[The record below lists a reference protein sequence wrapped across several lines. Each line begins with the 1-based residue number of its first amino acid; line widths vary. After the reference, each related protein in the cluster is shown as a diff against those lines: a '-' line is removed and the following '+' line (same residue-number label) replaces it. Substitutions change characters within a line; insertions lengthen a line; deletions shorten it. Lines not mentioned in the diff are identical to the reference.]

1 MTSMLSSRQ
10 RGAVRLAWRFIAP
23 YRGRV
28 LGALLALLFTAAIT
42 LSMGQGIKLL
52 VDQGLATQSPA
63 ALRHSLLL
71 FFVLVLALAFGTYT
85 RFYLVS
91 WIGERVVADIRR
103 RVFDH
108 LIELHPGFYESNRSS
123 EIQSRLTA
131 DTTLLQSVIGSSL
144 SMALR
149 NLIMLIG
156 GSILLVV
163 TNPKL
168 SGIVLLALP
177 LVVAPILLFG
187 RRVRALS
194 RQSQDRVA
202 DVGSYVGEVLGQIK
216 TVQAYNHQDEDKR
229 RFGESA
235 EAAFDVARKRIAQRS
250 WLITVVIVLVLG
262 AVGVMLWVGG
272 MDVIAGRISGG
283 ELAAFVFYSLIVG
296 SSFGTLS
303 EVIGELQRAAGAAE
317 RIGELLRSRN
327 AIVAPERPQPLQRP
341 VQGRIELQGVRFAY
355 PSRADSYAIDGV
367 DLQVAAGETL
377 ALVGPSGAGKSTL
390 FDLLLR
396 FFDPQQGRILIDG
409 VPIDQLDPR
418 ELRACFAL
426 VSQTPALFYGSIED
440 NIRYGRLDA
449 SQAEVEAAARAAHAH
464 EFIQRLPQ
472 GYQTHLGE
480 AGLGLSGGQR
490 QRLAIARALLAD
502 APILLLDEAT
512 SALDAESEHLI
523 QQALP
528 SLMAGRTTLVIAH
541 RLATVKQADR
551 IAVIERGRLAAIGR
565 HWPAC
570 RADRQQRAVCAPGR
584 AAVRQLALRLDGG
597 GGAGRGDDDRRHGQP
612 LPPEQLLAEEDQAT
626 ERGDRRLQAHQH
638 AEGTRGHACQ
648 GDHFQA
654 VRQRR

>member
-1 MTSMLSSRQ
+1 MSANLSSRQ
-10 RGAVRLAWRFIAP
+10 RNALRLAWRFVSP
-23 YRGRV
+23 YRARV
-28 LGALLALLFTAAIT
+28 LGALLALMFTAAIT

-63 ALRHSLLL
+63 ALRQSLAL

-91 WIGERVVADIRR
+91 WLGERVVADIRR

-149 NLIMLIG
+149 NLIMLVG
-156 GSILLVV
+156 GSVLLVV

-168 SGIVLLALP
+168 SGIVLAALP

-194 RQSQDRVA
+194 RESQDRVA
-202 DVGSYVGEVLGQIK
+202 DVGSYVGEALGQIK

-229 RFGESA
+229 RFGLSA
-235 EAAFDVARKRIAQRS
+235 EAAFSVARQRVAQRA

-317 RIGELLRSRN
+317 RIAELLQARN
-327 AIVAPERPQPLQRP
+327 QITAPQPPLRLQRP
-341 VQGRIELQGVRFAY
+341 VQGRIELQAVRFAY
-355 PSRADSYAIDGV
+355 PSRPDSYAIDGIS
-367 DLQVAAGETL
+367 LQVGAGETL

-396 FFDPQQGRILIDG
+396 FFDPQAGRILVDG
-409 VPIDQLDPR
+409 LPVDQLEPR
-418 ELRACFAL
+418 ELRSCFAL
-426 VSQTPALFYGSIED
+426 VSQDPALFFGSVED
-440 NIRYGRLDA
+440 NIRYGRADA
-449 SQAEVEAAARAAHAH
+449 GHDEVEAAARAAHAH

-480 AGLGLSGGQR
+480 GGIGLSGGQR

-512 SALDAESEHLI
+512 SALDAESEYLI

-528 SLMAGRTTLVIAH
+528 GLMAGRTTLVIAH
-541 RLATVKQADR
+541 RLATVKQAER
-551 IAVIERGRLAAIGR
+551 IAVIDQGRLVAIGS
-565 HWPAC
+565 HAELI
-570 RADRQQRAVCAPGR
+570 ASS
-584 AAVRQLALRLDGG
+584 ALYAR
-597 GGAGRGDDDRRHGQP
+597 
-612 LPPEQLLAEEDQAT
+612 LAELQFGQA
-626 ERGDRRLQAHQH
+626 
-638 AEGTRGHACQ
+638 
-648 GDHFQA
+648 
-654 VRQRR
+654 

>member
-1 MTSMLSSRQ
+1 MLSILSSRQ
-10 RGAVRLAWRFIAP
+10 RNALRMAWRFIAP

-28 LGALLALLFTAAIT
+28 FGALLALMFTAAIT

-63 ALRHSLLL
+63 ALQQSIGL
-71 FFVLVLALAFGTYT
+71 FFVLVLALAIGTFT

-91 WIGERVVADIRR
+91 WIGERFVADIRK
-103 RVFDH
+103 RVFNH

-149 NLIMLIG
+149 NLIMLVG
-156 GSILLVV
+156 GSVLLVV

-168 SGIVLLALP
+168 SGIVLMALP
-177 LVVAPILLFG
+177 LVVAPILIFG

-216 TVQAYNHQDEDKR
+216 TVQAYNHQAEDKR
-229 RFGESA
+229 RFGLSA
-235 EAAFDVARKRIAQRS
+235 EAAFDIARKRIAQRA

-296 SSFGTLS
+296 GSFGTLS

-317 RIGELLRSRN
+317 RIAELLQARN
-327 AIVAPERPQPLQRP
+327 EITPPAAPLALPQPL
-341 VQGRIELQGVRFAY
+341 QGRIELQGLRFAY
-355 PSRADSYAIDGV
+355 PSRPGSFAVDGI
-367 DLQVAAGETL
+367 DLQVAPGETL

-396 FFDPQQGRILIDG
+396 FFDPQQGSILIDG
-409 VPIDQLDPR
+409 MPIQQLDPR
-418 ELRACFAL
+418 ELRRSFAL
-426 VSQTPALFYGSIED
+426 VSQNPALFFGSVED
-440 NIRYGRLDA
+440 NIRYGRTDA
-449 SQAEVEAAARAAHAH
+449 SLAEVEAAARAGHAH
-464 EFIQRLPQ
+464 EFIMKLPD
-472 GYQTHLGE
+472 GYQTHLGD

-490 QRLAIARALLAD
+490 QRLAIARALLVD

-528 SLMAGRTTLVIAH
+528 RLMQGRTTLVIAH
-541 RLATVKQADR
+541 RLATVKSADR
-551 IAVIERGRLAAIGR
+551 IAVIEHGKLVAIGSHGELVNSSSLYARLA
-565 HWPAC
+565 
-570 RADRQQRAVCAPGR
+570 
-584 AAVRQLALRLDGG
+584 
-597 GGAGRGDDDRRHGQP
+597 
-612 LPPEQLLAEEDQAT
+612 E
-626 ERGDRRLQAHQH
+626 LQFSH
-638 AEGTRGHACQ
+638 E
-648 GDHFQA
+648 
-654 VRQRR
+654 VEVVN